1 MHTAVNVLTWFF
13 FYRKPEDLISSTIAS
28 TSDLSLN
35 SHVVR
40 TLQSFLRPVTRI
52 ISTSEFHPASFLQ
65 TINKYDVNEVILD
78 MPIPNT
84 KALIDYVK
92 NEDLTIKYVEKI
104 SVFTKD
110 LKLDVLES
118 LDKYFLDSKIV
129 WDLYIEEIGGR
140 FTYKTND
147 SNGKGNSLGKLDSHL
162 SAKIVVGND
171 TLLGPDEVGVGEI
184 WIAGCGFNFSV
195 SYLK

>member
-1 MHTAVNVLTWFF
+1 
-13 FYRKPEDLISSTIAS
+13 
-28 TSDLSLN
+28 
-35 SHVVR
+35 
-40 TLQSFLRPVTRI
+40 
-52 ISTSEFHPASFLQ
+52 
-65 TINKYDVNEVILD
+65 

-104 SVFTKD
+104 SVLTKD

-118 LDKYFLDSKIV
+118 LEKYFLDSKIV
-129 WDLYIEEIGGR
+129 WDLYIEEIAGR
-140 FTYKTND
+140 FTYKTNG

-171 TLLGPDEVGVGEI
+171 TLLRPDEVGVGEI
-184 WIAGCGFNFSV
+184 WIAGCGFNFLV
-195 SYLK
+195 SYLKK